1 LQQASV
7 LSVLKRGRLGASAR
21 FIRFFGPSF
30 GAEWFDEMP
39 MRCVYCRKR
48 AGLMRRV
55 CDPCGRV
62 VAVVERAGG
71 EVGMAGLVDL
81 FMAEGLTR
89 EQVDVVLDAQ
99 LSAAPTLRDRLTSN
113 MANALMRGLG
123 MPGRQSPEDVKRI
136 REAMKTGGAG
146 TWVKGEAPPPWS
158 H

>member
-1 LQQASV
+1 M
-7 LSVLKRGRLGASAR
+7 
-21 FIRFFGPSF
+21 RFFGLSLF
-30 GAEWFDEMP
+30 GEWFDERP
-39 MRCVYCRKR
+39 MRCIYCQER
-48 AGLMRRV
+48 AGLVRRV
-55 CDPCGRV
+55 CAPCGRV

-71 EVGMAGLVDL
+71 EVGMADLVDL

-99 LSAAPTLRDRLTSN
+99 PSGRPTLRDRLTSN

-146 TWVKGEAPPPWS
+146 TWVKGEAPPRWS

>member
-1 LQQASV
+1 
-7 LSVLKRGRLGASAR
+7 
-21 FIRFFGPSF
+21 
-30 GAEWFDEMP
+30 
-39 MRCVYCRKR
+39 
-48 AGLMRRV
+48 MRRV

-62 VAVVERAGG
+62 IAVVERAGG

-99 LSAAPTLRDRLTSN
+99 RSGEPTLRDRLTSN

-136 REAMKTGGAG
+136 REAMKSGGAG
-146 TWVKGEAPPPWS
+146 TWVKGEAPPRWS